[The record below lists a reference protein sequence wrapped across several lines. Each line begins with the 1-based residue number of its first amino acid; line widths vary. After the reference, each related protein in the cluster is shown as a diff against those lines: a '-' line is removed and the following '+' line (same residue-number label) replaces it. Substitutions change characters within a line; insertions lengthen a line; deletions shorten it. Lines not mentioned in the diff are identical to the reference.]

1 MRILTA
7 AFLCL
12 VALPAAAQEPAP
24 LTPPAAGEEL
34 WDAVVAVVGD
44 TVLLRSDVLLSI
56 EQLRAS
62 GVDVPSDPDAYAA
75 LVRDVVDDR
84 VTDLLLVQGARRAG
98 VAVLQEEVD
107 EAVNQQ
113 VQRVRSQ
120 FPSQEAFEEALA
132 EAGRSLDSYRAELN
146 RQFYDQ
152 TLAQRFIRRRT
163 ERMPNPVVPDAEV
176 QAYFEAQRASLPPRP
191 VTVSLQQ
198 VLVRPRPSPEALA
211 TARRRAEQV
220 LAELEGGADFEVLAR
235 RHSMDGTRER
245 GGDLGWF
252 RQGQMVRPFE
262 AVAFALRP
270 GQTSGVV
277 ETDFGFH
284 IIRIDRVRGP
294 ERKGRHILIR
304 ADVTQF
310 DVERARLR
318 ADSVTR
324 AIREGASVAA
334 LAAQYETPAEE
345 RSVRGI
351 PMDRLPPE
359 YAAALANAQTGE
371 VVGPFS
377 MELGATGTAFAVVRV
392 TERQEAG
399 PARLEDVEEQ
409 IRERLREQRLMEQLI
424 EDLRRETHVALR
436 M

>member
-7 AFLCL
+7 SFLSL
-12 VALPAAAQEPAP
+12 LALPAVAQEPAP
-24 LTPPAAGEEL
+24 LPAPAQGEEL

-62 GVDVPSDPDAYAA
+62 GAEVPTDPDAYGA
-75 LVRDVVDDR
+75 LVREVVDDR

-120 FPSQEAFEEALA
+120 FPSQEAFEAALA
-132 EAGRSLDSYRAELN
+132 DAGRTLDSYRAELN
-146 RQFYDQ
+146 RQFHDQ

-191 VTVSLQQ
+191 ITVSLQQ
-198 VLVRPRPSPEALA
+198 VLVRPRPSPEAMA

-220 LAELEGGADFEVLAR
+220 LTELQGGADFEVLAR

-252 RQGQMVRPFE
+252 RQGQMVRPFD

-270 GQTSGVV
+270 GQTSGIV

-284 IIRIDRVRGP
+284 IIRVDRVRGP
-294 ERKGRHILIR
+294 ERQARHILIR
-304 ADVTQF
+304 PRSRSSTWSGHGSGRIRW
-310 DVERARLR
+310 RARFARVHRWRRWRRSTRRRPRSGACAAFRWTGCRRSTRRRSGALR
-318 ADSVTR
+318 
-324 AIREGASVAA
+324 
-334 LAAQYETPAEE
+334 P
-345 RSVRGI
+345 
-351 PMDRLPPE
+351 
-359 YAAALANAQTGE
+359 GE

-377 MELGATGTAFAVVRV
+377 MEAGAAGTAFAVVRV

-409 IRERLREQRLMEQLI
+409 IRERLRSSG
-424 EDLRRETHVALR
+424 
-436 M
+436 